1 MTRHDV
7 IRQIVLQARSNG
19 FDFRS
24 WYRAFVSQEWPGLD
38 HAVEHLCQGR
48 NCYALLFSHE
58 FAQTFWKAGL
68 QMSFMVPAVSYP
80 QRRKD
85 GQVIMVHRRA
95 FARRMLKA
103 DSWLYHLREMVE
115 APHPL
120 KYIRRFIVLQ
130 EDILAAQQGRGLAK
144 QEASQLATG
153 HDPEA
158 HQASV
163 GHESREQDS
172 RQRSMPAPEPIRR
185 ESTGNSDR
193 LIS

>member
-1 MTRHDV
+1 MTRQEV
-7 IRQIVLQARSNG
+7 IRHVVLQARSNG

-24 WYRAFVSQEWPGLD
+24 WYRAYAAPEWLGFD
-38 HAVEHLCQGR
+38 EAIDHLCQGR

-58 FAQTFWKAGL
+58 FAQAFWKAGL

-85 GQVIMVHRRA
+85 GEIVTVHRRA

-120 KYIRRFIVLQ
+120 KYIRRFVVLQ
-130 EDILAAQQGRGLAK
+130 EDIVAAQQPRPDRPAH
-144 QEASQLATG
+144 ASMRNVAHHGNTPPTG
-153 HDPEA
+153 SLDREPA
-158 HQASV
+158 RAS
-163 GHESREQDS
+163 
-172 RQRSMPAPEPIRR
+172 
-185 ESTGNSDR
+185 
-193 LIS
+193 